1 MKTLREYIDIINA
14 NSSRPKVKLR
24 EGTWALPHT
33 DEARRALQNL
43 MSKPLKVGRDNAA
56 RAKQQLE
63 KHQVGDDRLWDIL
76 ANLSKE
82 NPEANIWDN
91 EEVMDR
97 LEELRVPIPGYLGR
111 RDYDLWT
118 ELGAK
123 IDSIRAGAE
132 TGADQSEHIKRDIGA
147 LHNKILSSGDPVA
160 IKVYNWMVITVNK
173 DIESQKE
180 AAQEA
185 LELLKYDQ

>member
-14 NSSRPKVKLR
+14 NSSRPEVKLR

-33 DEARRALQNL
+33 DEARRALQKL
-43 MSKPLKVGRDNAA
+43 MSKPLVVGRDNAA

-91 EEVMDR
+91 KEVMAR
-97 LEELRVPIPGYLGR
+97 LKELKVPIPGFIYVQ
-111 RDYDLWT
+111 DYDLRT

-132 TGADQSEHIKRDIGA
+132 TGKDQSENIRRVMRA
-147 LHNKILSSGDPVA
+147 LHDKILSSGDPVA
-160 IKVYNWMVITVNK
+160 IEVYNWMVIRIDQ
-173 DIESQKE
+173 DIESQKQ
-180 AAQEA
+180 AAQRA
-185 LELLKYDQ
+185 LRLLRYD